1 MPRAGGSAV
10 LIEDPGKTEPYSFPH
25 KENRTNH
32 PDHSKQ
38 GFVSFS
44 CSWWVSSFIMSASF
58 MTRCLNN
65 ECLFVG
71 SRANFSNA
79 LISVILT
86 AQSADKMYMAVE
98 HRKLIKEGYFYFFSF
113 FFYFFCFQPGAV
125 FPAICCIL
133 ELKFVFACIL
143 ELESPLCGFCGLLV
157 SMVFVFFLWFLGS
170 RSLLV
175 SVACVVSV
183 ASVDFVAFG
192 CFW

>member
-1 MPRAGGSAV
+1 
-10 LIEDPGKTEPYSFPH
+10 
-25 KENRTNH
+25 
-32 PDHSKQ
+32 
-38 GFVSFS
+38 
-44 CSWWVSSFIMSASF
+44 
-58 MTRCLNN
+58 
-65 ECLFVG
+65 
-71 SRANFSNA
+71 
-79 LISVILT
+79 
-86 AQSADKMYMAVE
+86 MAVE
-98 HRKLIKEGYFYFFSF
+98 HRKLIKEGYFYFDLFLFLFIF
-113 FFYFFCFQPGAV
+113 FDFFCFQPGAV

-175 SVACVVSV
+175 SVACV

>member
-1 MPRAGGSAV
+1 M

-98 HRKLIKEGYFYFFSF
+98 HRKLIKEGYFYFDLFLFLFIFYIFFLFSAWGSF
-113 FFYFFCFQPGAV
+113 PCYLLHFGAKICVCMHFGARISLVWLLWLVGFY
-125 FPAICCIL
+125 
-133 ELKFVFACIL
+133 
-143 ELESPLCGFCGLLV
+143 GFCVFLMV
-157 SMVFVFFLWFLGS
+157 SWIS
-170 RSLLV
+170 
-175 SVACVVSV
+175 
-183 ASVDFVAFG
+183 
-192 CFW
+192 

>member
-113 FFYFFCFQPGAV
+113 FFYFFV
-125 FPAICCIL
+125 F
-133 ELKFVFACIL
+133 
-143 ELESPLCGFCGLLV
+143 S
-157 SMVFVFFLWFLGS
+157 LGQF
-170 RSLLV
+170 SLLF
-175 SVACVVSV
+175 A
-183 ASVDFVAFG
+183 AF
-192 CFW
+192 WS